1 MKKEAGSGSRQ
12 HPGIACPGFSRVRW
26 CTASAF
32 LFSFQDTSFGFFL
45 FAMKILILGANGR
58 LGSSLLRHWKS
69 RPDTE
74 VIALTRAEADLSDPS
89 AAEAGVEAVAFGKGD
104 VVVNCAAATDVDGC
118 EKDRDLARRINAGSP
133 GCIARLCAARGARLV
148 HIGTDYVFDGS
159 LDRPYTE
166 EDEPN
171 PLSHYGVTK
180 LEGDRE
186 VLDASANHCVVRV
199 SWVFGPDKP
208 SFVDAIVRRALT
220 NPVAAAVHDKTS
232 SPSYTEDMT
241 LWLAEFLKVS
251 VPGGIYHLCNGG
263 TCSWRDYGEYALECA
278 KKNGIPVLTTT
289 VAPLKLSDMKAF
301 IAIRPPHTALDS
313 GKFARATG
321 LTPRHWKE
329 AVAEYFSTW
338 RA

>member
-1 MKKEAGSGSRQ
+1 
-12 HPGIACPGFSRVRW
+12 
-26 CTASAF
+26 
-32 LFSFQDTSFGFFL
+32 
-45 FAMKILILGANGR
+45 MKILILGSNGR
-58 LGSSLLRHWKS
+58 LGSALVRRWKTL
-69 RPDTE
+69 PGVE
-74 VIALTRAEADLSDPS
+74 VTALTRAQVDLSDPEK
-89 AAEAGVEAVAFGKGD
+89 AEAGLAVEPFGAGD

-118 EKDRDLARRINAGSP
+118 ERDHELARRINAESP
-133 GCIARLCAARGARLV
+133 GRIARLCASRGARLV

-186 VLDASANHCVVRV
+186 VLAASPSHCVVRV

-208 SFVDAIVRRALT
+208 SFVDAIVKRALT
-220 NPVAAAVHDKTS
+220 SPDAAAVHDKTS
-232 SPSYTEDMT
+232 APSYTEDMAV
-241 LWLAEFLKVS
+241 WLEALLKPS

-278 KKNGIPVLTTT
+278 KANGIPVLTTT

-301 IAIRPPHTALDS
+301 IATRPPRTPLDT
-313 GKFARATG
+313 GKFTRATG
-321 LTPRHWKE
+321 ITPRPWKE
-329 AVAEYFSTW
+329 AVEEYFKTW
-338 RA
+338 KA

>member
-1 MKKEAGSGSRQ
+1 MKVIVLGS
-12 HPGIACPGFSRVRW
+12 
-26 CTASAF
+26 
-32 LFSFQDTSFGFFL
+32 
-45 FAMKILILGANGR
+45 NGR
-58 LGSSLLRHWKS
+58 LGSALVRRWKT

-74 VIALTRAEADLSDPS
+74 VLPLTRAQVDLSDPQGAEEGL
-89 AAEAGVEAVAFGKGD
+89 AAQSFGAGD

-118 EKDRDLARRINAGSP
+118 ERDPGSARRINAETP
-133 GCIARLCAARGARLV
+133 GRLARLCAQRGARLV

-166 EDEPN
+166 EDEAK

-180 LEGDRE
+180 LEGDHE
-186 VLDASANHCVVRV
+186 VLAASPNHCVVRV

-220 NPVAAAVHDKTS
+220 SPEAAAVHDKTS
-232 SPSYTEDMT
+232 SPSYTEDMA
-241 LWLAEFLKVS
+241 LWLAEFLKPTL
-251 VPGGIYHLCNGG
+251 PGGIYHLCNSG

-301 IAIRPPHTALDS
+301 IAARPPRTPLDTV
-313 GKFARATG
+313 KFSRLTG
-321 LTPRHWKE
+321 ITPRHWKE
-329 AVAEYFSTW
+329 AVEDYFSTW
-338 RA
+338 KA